1 MKQAKLVN
9 HRRSSQALSM
19 SFLKWASVV
28 LLFICFIIFL
38 YISSSYLE
46 RLNPDL
52 LNLSHHDT
60 TTKSA
65 EKLSKPKR
73 IFIGNRKINYYHE
86 FTNLFYI
93 FEQLSQVMLTPRTAE
108 LFKGRVGHQK
118 SNFSLLIQRNG
129 QFVTLFAHWK
139 VKASMR
145 FAPNQQSTKTSNY
158 YRLQIVLSILMQRWS
173 GWYWIG

>member
-1 MKQAKLVN
+1 
-9 HRRSSQALSM
+9 
-19 SFLKWASVV
+19 
-28 LLFICFIIFL
+28 
-38 YISSSYLE
+38 
-46 RLNPDL
+46 
-52 LNLSHHDT
+52 
-60 TTKSA
+60 
-65 EKLSKPKR
+65 
-73 IFIGNRKINYYHE
+73 
-86 FTNLFYI
+86 
-93 FEQLSQVMLTPRTAE
+93 MLTPRTAE

-173 GWYWIG
+173 GWYWIGWIETEFLIWWCVRATTPLSNRKRCVNCCCRGWPRSKIIFLKIWCEDWVPFRAFFVCLGAWEWECECAHTSSHFT